1 MTHFR
6 QERDQPAIGKAV
18 LVGIASLAIFA
29 AGVHIA
35 GRVLSSTEAGLKEAV
50 GEPPPVPDTELDEV
64 GIVNQPM
71 FDVDRRTPLR
81 LQQAAERL
89 KSYGKDEKTGVIYIP
104 VERAMDLMVSE
115 AQNGGRK
122 P

>member
-18 LVGIASLAIFA
+18 LVGMVSMVIFA
-29 AGVHIA
+29 IGVAVA
-35 GRVLSSTEAGLKEAV
+35 GRILSGTEAGLKEAV
-50 GEPPPVPDTELDEV
+50 GEPPPVPDTELSEV

-81 LQQAAERL
+81 IERAGRWL
-89 KSYGKDEKTGVIYIP
+89 RSYGRDEKTGAIHIP

-115 AQNGGRK
+115 AQGGGRK

>member
-1 MTHFR
+1 VTHFR

-18 LVGIASLAIFA
+18 LVGVASLAIFA
-29 AGVHIA
+29 VGVGIS
-35 GRVLSSTEAGLKEAV
+35 GRILSSTEAGLKESI
-50 GEPPPVPDTELDEV
+50 GEPPAVPDTELDEV

-81 LQQAAERL
+81 LERAEAWL
-89 KSYGKDEKTGVIYIP
+89 KSYGRDEKTGAIHIP
-104 VERAMDLMVSE
+104 IERALELMVSE
-115 AQNGGRK
+115 AQTGGRK